1 MSDLSKAAETSRQPP
16 AADPLWLKC
25 LHYVPQTLFALVG
38 FAYAT
43 GFLTVF
49 TFLERF
55 GVRDA
60 GADFFKIK
68 YIHVGILALFFP
80 IGIVVPM
87 LAIFSFWRAAK
98 DRGES
103 RKDAISV
110 HLSNAILMTNMIFGF
125 YVLVLFA
132 EPEFF
137 QKREWVL
144 PSVFGFTLLGLWLI
158 NKINKILPKEWF
170 HQSAKWILTAGAVS
184 MQVWWWKG
192 MSRNLALIFW
202 GTAGENLRPLWVIRH
217 WPWLATARDWA
228 ATHSFTA
235 VDVELARLIRHHP
248 PKGGVYYVLFI
259 FLCVYLAVRTYVFSR
274 SIPNSEKP
282 KVYVAG
288 AVLISTTYFLSV
300 LAFAY
305 RIYPYIPVAK
315 GGGDYTHAS
324 RVILQPNPENIW
336 NLPDALFEDPATRT
350 RPSRLLV
357 LIEQTPD
364 AVYVA
369 RIDDEDGPRVW
380 RGMERLPTVMEVSR
394 DELLSV
400 IHFSNKPSG
409 AQRISAKP
417 TVAP

>member
-1 MSDLSKAAETSRQPP
+1 MSDVTEAAEGSHWPP
-16 AADPLWLKC
+16 SSDPVWLKC
-25 LHYVPQTLFALVG
+25 LHYLPQTLFAVVG

-80 IGIVVPM
+80 MGIVVPL

-98 DRGES
+98 ARGES

-110 HLSNAILMTNMIFGF
+110 HLSNAVLMTNMMFGF
-125 YVLVLFA
+125 YILVLFA

-144 PSVFGFTLLGLWLI
+144 PSVFGFTLFGLWFI
-158 NKINKILPKEWF
+158 NKINKILPKAWF
-170 HQSAKWILTAGAVS
+170 HQAAKWILAAGAIS
-184 MQVWWWKG
+184 MQIWWWKG
-192 MSRNLALIFW
+192 MSRHVAQIFW
-202 GTAGENLRPLWVIRH
+202 GAASEHLRPLWVMKH
-217 WPWLATARDWA
+217 WTWLAATRDWEA
-228 ATHSFTA
+228 AHGIGF
-235 VDVELARLIRHHP
+235 VNLGRFIRHHP

-259 FLCVYLAVRTYVFSR
+259 SLCFYLAVRTYVFS
-274 SIPNSEKP
+274 SGLQKSEKL

-324 RVILQPNPENIW
+324 RVILRSRPDNIW
-336 NLPDALFEDPATRT
+336 NLPDPLFEDPATRT
-350 RPSRLLV
+350 APSRLLV

-369 RIDDEDGPRVW
+369 RVDDEGGPSQW
-380 RGMERLPTVMEVSR
+380 RGMEHLPTVMEVSR
-394 DELLSV
+394 DELLSI
-400 IHFSNKPSG
+400 IHY
-409 AQRISAKP
+409 SAKP
-417 TVAP
+417 SAAKPILAKP